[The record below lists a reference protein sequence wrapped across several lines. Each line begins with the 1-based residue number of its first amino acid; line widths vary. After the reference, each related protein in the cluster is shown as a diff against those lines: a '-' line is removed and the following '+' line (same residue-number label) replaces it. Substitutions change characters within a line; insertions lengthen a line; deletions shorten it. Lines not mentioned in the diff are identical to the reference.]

1 MERNIRIDKKITWY
15 LARSWSLLNEWENI
29 SGIWRLELE
38 ISSFGKESSIVCIY
52 LKKFQEKDKIDLIK
66 WYFIYKNVTKRMGC
80 KKCDLLTIYFLFK
93 NRKSFFFY
101 IRTIYLTWFRLPS
114 YHKNYGFSLWLW
126 FAAFFFTF
134 SAKIQFW
141 QCSRLE
147 LLLGN
152 QYDGKIS

>member
-1 MERNIRIDKKITWY
+1 M
-15 LARSWSLLNEWENI
+15 ARSWSLLKQWENI

-93 NRKSFFFY
+93 NPKSFFFS
-101 IRTIYLTWFRLPS
+101 IRIIYLTRFRLPS
-114 YHKNYGFSLWLW
+114 YHIKIMDSLFDYDLRRFFHFFGKNTILTMLP
-126 FAAFFFTF
+126 ARIT
-134 SAKIQFW
+134 I
-141 QCSRLE
+141 
-147 LLLGN
+147 
-152 QYDGKIS
+152 GKSIWW